1 MDKILLNNLSFY
13 GYHGVLEEENNLGQK
28 FFIDLELAADLEAAG
43 GSDDLDRSVN
53 YALVYEVVKE
63 ICEEEKYQ
71 LLEALA
77 ERIAAKVLKE
87 FPKVEEVMLRVKKPE
102 APIPGIFDYVGVE
115 IRRKRIRKE

>member
-43 GSDDLDRSVN
+43 ESDDLDRSVN

-87 FPKVEEVMLRVKKPE
+87 FPKVEEVTLRVKKPE

-115 IRRKRIRKE
+115 IRRKRIREE